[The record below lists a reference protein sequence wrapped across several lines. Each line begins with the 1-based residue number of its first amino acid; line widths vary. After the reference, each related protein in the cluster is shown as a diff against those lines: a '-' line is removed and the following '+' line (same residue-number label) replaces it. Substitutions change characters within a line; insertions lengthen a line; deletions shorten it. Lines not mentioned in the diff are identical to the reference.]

1 MCEGLAQVG
10 AGHAQVRKTVNC
22 CTQAQRIPLQA
33 HTAPKTHTWALSA
46 SHCKRTRPRKR
57 THGQSPCL
65 RTSSRHWQTALWLG
79 PAVSP
84 VTLSLH
90 LSIVGAFDDDVGPQ
104 VFLKFKH
111 VDFFSLPS
119 FVSRSSAHF
128 SQLISQIGPNWAKSG
143 WHEEHS
149 EVHTDVRIDWAD
161 SVLIKLNQRKKYKLA
176 LLLSGHNTDVPYT
189 TFHNP

>member
-1 MCEGLAQVG
+1 VLDT
-10 AGHAQVRKTVNC
+10 RK
-22 CTQAQRIPLQA
+22 QGKQSIA
-33 HTAPKTHTWALSA
+33 APRRSA

-57 THGQSPCL
+57 THGQSTCL

-84 VTLSLH
+84 VALSLH
-90 LSIVGAFDDDVGPQ
+90 LSIVGAVDDDLGPQ

-111 VDFFSLPS
+111 VDFLSLPS
-119 FVSRSSAHF
+119 FVSRSSTHF

-149 EVHTDVRIDWAD
+149 EVLTEVRIDWAD
-161 SVLIKLNQRKKYKLA
+161 SVIIKLNQRKKFKLA
-176 LLLSGHNTDVPYT
+176 LLLGGLKSKDAQFAVVKFPKCLEEPYNTYDRST
-189 TFHNP
+189 NSKIGS